1 MTTTEERPS
10 FRLVEC
16 KPWCVWGDGHPGYC
30 LHEDQWCGSEELLI
44 DLSLEP
50 EVEQDR
56 GPLGRMGPDYYQVY
70 AVCDPDEPVKFT
82 ISHGGASAPYIT
94 LDEVHQLIEAL
105 QLLVGQ
111 VAAS

>member
-1 MTTTEERPS
+1 MTATEDRPS
-10 FRLVEC
+10 FPLVEC
-16 KPWCVWGDGHPGYC
+16 KPWCGWGDGHPGC
-30 LHEDQWCGSEELLI
+30 CFREDQWCGSEELRI

-56 GPLGRMGPDYYQVY
+56 GPLGSMGPDYYQVY
-70 AVCDPDEPVKFT
+70 AVCDPGDLVKFT
-82 ISHGGASAPYIT
+82 ISHSGASAPYMT
-94 LDEVHQLIEAL
+94 LGEVHQLIEAL